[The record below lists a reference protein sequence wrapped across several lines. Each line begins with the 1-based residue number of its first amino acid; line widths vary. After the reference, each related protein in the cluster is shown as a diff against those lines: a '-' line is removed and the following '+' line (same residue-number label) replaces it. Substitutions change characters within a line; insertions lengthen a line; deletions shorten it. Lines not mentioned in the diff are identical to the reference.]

1 MPPPQPES
9 KYAIFLQLRIYK
21 SSLAATEFRDI
32 AFICRFVSAID
43 LEFFGTARLKGNFVR
58 LASGN
63 PQLLWGHWQFLAPSL
78 FLVPLHPIYGWID
91 LEEQPIGFGLDDV
104 QDNLISQNSDGS
116 LICPVCESAFKD
128 LSSLSVHLVEMAE
141 ASDGAHVMWLNR
153 NLTKHRTS
161 TVELER
167 LLAAAM
173 DGGGIS
179 SDKVKR

>member
-1 MPPPQPES
+1 M
-9 KYAIFLQLRIYK
+9 
-21 SSLAATEFRDI
+21 
-32 AFICRFVSAID
+32 
-43 LEFFGTARLKGNFVR
+43 
-58 LASGN
+58 
-63 PQLLWGHWQFLAPSL
+63 
-78 FLVPLHPIYGWID
+78 
-91 LEEQPIGFGLDDV
+91 EEQPIGFGLDDV